1 MDKNTRNKVIK
12 ILFSLVG
19 IIAIMGV
26 TLLLQRYFLG

>member
-19 IIAIMGV
+19 IITIIGV